1 MLNRKISTI
10 IAVIFLGIMLVLMF
24 FSALN
29 DSLTMDELAH
39 TPAGYS
45 YLSQKDYR
53 LNPEHPPLIKDLA
66 AVPLLFL
73 NLNFPDNVKSWTD
86 DINGQWDFGRAFFYE
101 SGNNAD
107 KIIFWSRIPMMLLAL
122 LFGWLLFSFVRSIYG
137 DKVGLLTLFFFTF
150 SPTFIAHSRY
160 VTTDLAA
167 AFGFFLGLV
176 VFYKFLMYQNYK
188 YIILTGIVF
197 GIAQLLK
204 FSLVLLIPIYFILAV
219 LWVFLEHF
227 EHLKYLSTFKKRA
240 LHILRHEVKMIGKLV
255 LIGLIGIAVI
265 WPVYQFHVWNYP
277 MARQLA
283 DTESILSSFGFRPLV
298 NLTLWL
304 VKQPILRALG
314 QYMLGLLMVIQ
325 RAGGGNTTF
334 FLGQISATGWWYYF
348 PVAYLLKEHLAFHIL
363 SLFAL
368 VIAIRFI
375 MGAKEKTPTSF
386 IEWMRD
392 NFALTMS
399 IIFILLYWGQ
409 SMKSNL
415 NIGVRHVLPTFPFI
429 YFLVSRELI
438 KWVQTY
444 SYPDPKSFKE
454 WLQSIY
460 EKYIKAAPKYLII
473 GAFLLW
479 IFLTS
484 ILAFPNYLSYYN
496 ELILGPQNG
505 HLYIVDSNYDWG
517 QDLKRLK
524 DFVEDHNINKIYLD
538 YFGGGS
544 PAYYFG
550 EKFEPWWSTQGEP
563 PKGSWFAISATFRQ
577 NGYAVPIKNFQIK
590 SEDTYPWLK
599 KHEPVARAGY
609 SIFIY
614 KIE

>member
-10 IAVIFLGIMLVLMF
+10 IAAVFLSIMLVLMF
-24 FSALN
+24 FSSLN

-39 TPAGYS
+39 APAGYS
-45 YLSQKDYR
+45 YLTQKDYR

-73 NLNFPDNVKSWTD
+73 DINFPDNVKAWAE
-86 DINGQWDFGRAFFYE
+86 DINGQWDFGRIFFYE
-101 SGNNAD
+101 SGNDAD
-107 KIIFWSRIPMMLLAL
+107 QIIFWSRLPMMLLAL
-122 LFGWLLFSFVRSIYG
+122 LFGWLLFSWVRSIYG

-150 SPTFIAHSRY
+150 SPSFIAHSRY
-160 VTTDLAA
+160 VTTDVAA
-167 AFGFFLGLV
+167 AFGFFIGFAAL
-176 VFYKFLMYQNYK
+176 YRFLMRQNYK
-188 YIILTGIVF
+188 NLVIAGLAF
-197 GIAQLLK
+197 GVAELLK
-204 FSLVLLIPIYFILAV
+204 FSLILLIPLYFILAV
-219 LWVFLEHF
+219 IWVFLEHF

-240 LHILRHEVKMIGKLV
+240 LHLLNHELRMIGKLI
-255 LIGLIGIAVI
+255 LIGLIGTVLI
-265 WPVYQFHVWNYP
+265 WLVYTYHVWNYP
-277 MARQLA
+277 PERQLA
-283 DTESILSSFGFRPLV
+283 DADFILASFGFRPLV
-298 NLTLWL
+298 DLTLWM
-304 VKQPILRALG
+304 VNQPILRPLG

-334 FLGQISATGWWYYF
+334 FLGQLTSGSWWYYF
-348 PVAYLLKEHLAFHIL
+348 PVAYALKESLAFHIL

-368 VIAIRFI
+368 VIAIRFVLR
-375 MGAKEKTPTSF
+375 AKEKSF
-386 IEWMRD
+386 TAVVEWMKD
-392 NFALTMS
+392 NFALTIS
-399 IIFILLYWGQ
+399 IVFIAFYWTQ
-409 SMKSNL
+409 SMTSNL

-429 YFLVSRELI
+429 YFLVSRELVR
-438 KWVQTY
+438 WVQTY
-444 SYPDPKSFKE
+444 SYPDPKNFRE

-460 EKYIKAAPKYLII
+460 EKYIKAAPKYLVI
-473 GAFLLW
+473 GAFLIW

-496 ELILGPQNG
+496 ELVLGPQNG
-505 HLYIVDSNYDWG
+505 QDYIVDSNYDWG

-524 DFVEDHNINKIYLD
+524 DFVEDHKINKIYID
-538 YFGGGS
+538 YFGGGN

-550 EKFEPWWSTQGEP
+550 DKFEPWWSARGEP

-577 NGYAVPIKNFQIK
+577 NGYAVPIRGYEIRE
-590 SEDTYPWLK
+590 EDRYPWLK